1 MLVHQK
7 NAHFSGRRYVNI
19 FDWFKDTPPP
29 AVTKV
34 KRSLFSTHAPD
45 SAKGSRF
52 DVSAIFAGIMQAQ
65 PSGGSFA
72 LDDSGSASGIKA
84 NTMGANTISDALVM
98 WYASQGFI
106 GHQLCA
112 MLSQNWL
119 INKCCKIPGRDAI
132 RKGFEVVS
140 IDGDELDNETIKILN
155 RYDRKFKL
163 RHNLEEFIH
172 KGRVFGI
179 RIAFFKIESTD
190 PDYYEK
196 PFNIDGVTKNSYRG
210 IVQVDPYWTAP
221 ELDQASA
228 SQPNSMNFYEPT
240 YWIISG
246 KRYHRSHLIIYRHAE
261 PPDVLKPQYL
271 YGGVPVPQQIME
283 RVYASERTANE
294 APLLAQTKRTT
305 VWLTDLERVMSDPDS
320 ALNNIAT
327 WAEFRDNHSIKL
339 GDKEGDDIQQFDT
352 SLADLDNVIMT
363 QYQLVAAAA
372 NLPSTKLLGTT
383 PKGFNSTG
391 NYEEASYHE
400 ELESIQEHDLT
411 PLCERHHALVL
422 RSFAT
427 QDIEVTVQWKPL
439 DSPTSKELA
448 EENQLKA
455 QTATSLF
462 AIGAIS
468 GEDERQRITMDK
480 HSGYAG
486 IGTDESEDDDE

>member
-1 MLVHQK
+1 
-7 NAHFSGRRYVNI
+7 
-19 FDWFKDTPPP
+19 
-29 AVTKV
+29 
-34 KRSLFSTHAPD
+34 
-45 SAKGSRF
+45 
-52 DVSAIFAGIMQAQ
+52 
-65 PSGGSFA
+65 
-72 LDDSGSASGIKA
+72 
-84 NTMGANTISDALVM
+84 
-98 WYASQGFI
+98 
-106 GHQLCA
+106 
-112 MLSQNWL
+112 
-119 INKCCKIPGRDAI
+119 
-132 RKGFEVVS
+132 
-140 IDGDELDNETIKILN
+140 
-155 RYDRKFKL
+155 
-163 RHNLEEFIH
+163 
-172 KGRVFGI
+172 
-179 RIAFFKIESTD
+179 
-190 PDYYEK
+190 
-196 PFNIDGVTKNSYRG
+196 VTKNSYRG